1 MMPSHRGTE
10 HLGWRVPLHGHLGPE
25 PLAFVRPGLVWMV
38 LAHPA
43 FAVADRAGCDP
54 LLPKPFRPT

>member
-25 PLAFVRPGLVWMV
+25 AFDVTE
-38 LAHPA
+38 
-43 FAVADRAGCDP
+43 DRGDGQHMSIALEAQEALSLGS
-54 LLPKPFRPT
+54 